1 MRRILRGMRVEAKT
15 GCRGCRASAGN
26 MFWGECDKAKCCI
39 EKGISHCGC
48 CDRVPCAKLELLFSD
63 PEHGDDGSRLCNLQN
78 WKNGNYTYEK
88 LNNTAQENAKSSD
101 KLNNRGGKIIWEL
114 RYAGL
119 TVQNALYRQAA
130 KAAKHRGASIR
141 RFMYAGTM
149 L

>member
-1 MRRILRGMRVEAKT
+1 MKLPITDKTMTAYCGAYCGECEWRQKT

-26 MFWGECDKAKCCI
+26 MFWGECDKANCCI

-88 LNNTAQENAKSSD
+88 LNNTAQENAK
-101 KLNNRGGKIIWEL
+101 KL
-114 RYAGL
+114 
-119 TVQNALYRQAA
+119 
-130 KAAKHRGASIR
+130 
-141 RFMYAGTM
+141 
-149 L
+149 